1 MTLSILDWS
10 VIAAYFLFNFG
21 IAIYYARRA
30 RGSTTEFFLS
40 GRDVPWWLAGTSMVA
55 TTFAADTPLAV
66 TGLVARNGIAGNWL
80 WWNFVMSGMLTVFLY
95 ARLWRRAGV
104 MTDIEFAELRY
115 SGKPA
120 AFLRGFRALYLGLPI
135 NCIILGWV
143 NLAMVKIIEITLK
156 LDKRHA
162 MYVVIGML
170 LFTAFYTAIS
180 GLWGVLVTDLF
191 QFVLKMAMVIVLAVL
206 AVNAVGGIDA
216 LKTKINAL
224 DAASAEAG
232 SRLAFFPSYD
242 SAWMPAITLFVFL
255 AVNWWASWYPG
266 AEPGGGGYVAQRI
279 FSAKNEKHGLLA
291 TLWFN
296 IAHYALRPW
305 PWILTAL
312 ASIILYPQLAD
323 KESGYIQTLVDP
335 NVFPTYLRGF
345 MLAAFAAAYMSTIGT
360 QLNWGASYVINDFY
374 RRFVQRTGSER
385 HYVIASQVVTLIL
398 MVASLVV
405 TFYLESISGAWKLL
419 LVTGAGTGTVLL
431 LRWFWWRINAWSEV
445 SAMITAAVVSLF
457 LQLVW
462 KWDSDKPRQFA
473 YLMLVTVAITSV
485 VWIAVTLL
493 TRPEPIETL
502 TVFYRRV
509 RPEGPGWNRV
519 AAIAGF
525 AGAHAEGRLATQFFN
540 WFLGCALIYGALFG
554 IGKLIFKEWL
564 TALVYL
570 AVAVS
575 AGLLISW
582 NLSRVGWKTGTDSEL
597 EPSDNPA

>member
-398 MVASLVV
+398 MVASLIV

-457 LQLVW
+457 LQLVL
-462 KWDSDKPRQFA
+462 KWDSDKPREFA

-519 AAIAGF
+519 ATIAGF
-525 AGAHAEGRLATQFFN
+525 AGAHAEGRLAIQFFN